1 MILMDYSD
9 NMNKES
15 LYIENFGPLKKINL
29 DNITPFTIFVGESGS
44 GKSTIMKI
52 LVLFRYFYKKVV
64 IRSYLRN
71 SGISKSQ
78 FKFKFDFF
86 IKNNGFEGYISDKT
100 VIVYKRGNYN
110 IEYKNGKLNPNI
122 TVTDEDLSLDKMSYI
137 SDKRNIIPDILAKTV
152 SVSNQN
158 MYLNETWND
167 FQEATSDFNLIDIPY
182 LGVSLNKKKTQNG
195 VKFVVKN
202 DVEKND
208 SYEIAFADSSSGMQN
223 VAPLVTILDYFINRY
238 DLIASFNRAIL
249 SNLSD
254 SDMLSKFRP
263 ELDIG
268 KIKYKNLFF
277 HIEEPELSLY
287 PSTQTELISQI
298 VKLCFENETARFNTY
313 CTITTHS
320 PYVVNYLNLLI
331 KQKRI
336 AFDDISVYE
345 VLAGHLRSL
354 KNTDK
359 NVIDTTLLSE
369 PISRIYEEY
378 NRL

>member
-1 MILMDYSD
+1 MIS
-9 NMNKES
+9 ES

-29 DNITPFTIFVGESGS
+29 ENITPFTVLVGESGS

-71 SGISKSQ
+71 SGISKSHFRLQ
-78 FKFKFDFF
+78 FNYFV
-86 IKNNGFEGYISDKT
+86 KNNGFEGYLTDKT
-100 VIVYKRGNYN
+100 VITYKRGNYI
-110 IEYKNGKLNPNI
+110 IEYKNGKLQLNI
-122 TVTDEDLSLDKMSYI
+122 TVADEDLSLDKMSFI
-137 SDKRNIIPDILAKTV
+137 SDKRNVIPDILAKTV
-152 SVSNQN
+152 SVTNHN

-167 FQEATSDFNLIDIPY
+167 FQEATNDFNSIDIPY
-182 LGVSLNKKKTQNG
+182 LGVVLNKRKTSNG

-202 DVEKND
+202 DAEKSD
-208 SYEIAFADSSSGMQN
+208 SYEIEFADSSSGMQN
-223 VAPLVTILDYFINRY
+223 VAPLVTILDYFVNRY
-238 DLIASFNRAIL
+238 DLIASFNRAVL

-298 VKLCFENETARFNTY
+298 VSLCFENENPRFTTY
-313 CTITTHS
+313 CMMTTHS

-331 KQKRI
+331 KKNRI
-336 AFDDISVYE
+336 HFNDISVYE
-345 VLAGHLRSL
+345 VLAGTLKSL
-354 KNTDK
+354 KNDEL

-378 NRL
+378 NRA